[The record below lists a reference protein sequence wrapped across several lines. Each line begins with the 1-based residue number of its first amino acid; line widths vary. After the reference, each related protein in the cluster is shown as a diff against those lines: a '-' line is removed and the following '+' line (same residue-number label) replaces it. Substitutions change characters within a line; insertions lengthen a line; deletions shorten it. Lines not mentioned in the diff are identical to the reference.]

1 MSNDKATISD
11 AVELSRQLGSMADKR
26 IDILKRIAE
35 GGSISQAARSSGVS
49 YKAAWQALE
58 TLGNLAGSP
67 LVEKVTGGIHGGGT
81 RLTATGERVLDLSIR
96 LEAARAKV
104 LAEFESGQNP
114 ELSGL
119 SAASLRTSMRN
130 HLPAIIERITHGP
143 AMDRITLRIDEAN
156 CIKASVTKESTQLLQ
171 LTEGMRVLALT
182 KATAVEIARSFD
194 LRPRETV
201 LTGTV
206 IRNSRAAKGGE
217 ITLRLPGGL
226 SIVGF
231 ARSGHTLGGTAQ
243 ARIPASAVVI
253 GLLS

>member
-1 MSNDKATISD
+1 MSKNQETITD
-11 AVELSRQLGSMADKR
+11 AVELSRQLGSLADKR
-26 IDILKRIAE
+26 IDILKRISE

-67 LVEKVTGGIHGGGT
+67 LVEKVTGGLHGGGT
-81 RLTATGERVLDLSIR
+81 RLTATGEQVLDLASR

-104 LAEFESGQNP
+104 LAEFELGSKPQ
-114 ELSGL
+114 LSGL

-143 AMDRITLRIDEAN
+143 AMDRVALRVDDEN
-156 CIKASVTKESTQLLQ
+156 VLKASITKESTQLLQ

-182 KATAVEIARSFD
+182 KATAVEIARSFE

-201 LTGTV
+201 LTGLV
-206 IRNSRAAKGGE
+206 IRNSRATKGGE

-231 ARSGHTLGGTAQ
+231 SRNGLTLGGTAQ
-243 ARIPASAVVI
+243 ARIPSSAVVI

>member
-1 MSNDKATISD
+1 MSDNKETISD
-11 AVELSRQLGSMADKR
+11 AVELSRQLGALADKR

-67 LVEKVTGGIHGGGT
+67 LVEKITGGVHGGGT
-81 RLTATGERVLDLSIR
+81 RLTATGEQVLDLATR

-104 LAEFESGQNP
+104 LAEFELGNKPQ
-114 ELSGL
+114 LSGL

-143 AMDRITLRIDEAN
+143 AMDRISLRIDGVN
-156 CIKASVTKESTQLLQ
+156 VLKASVTKESTQLLQ

-182 KATAVEIARSFD
+182 KATAVEIARSFE

-201 LTGTV
+201 LTGIV
-206 IRNSRAAKGGE
+206 IRNSRATKGGE

-231 ARSGHTLGGTAQ
+231 ARNGLTLGGTAQ
-243 ARIPASAVVI
+243 ARIPSSAVVI